1 MRTVPLGGQGLNVS
15 RIGLG
20 CMGMSDFYEG
30 RDEAEAIATIHRGL
44 ELGVTFLDTAD
55 MYGSGA
61 NEKLVGRAIA
71 GRRDEVVLAT
81 KFGIRR
87 DPADPAARILEARP
101 ESHRAG
107 ADRVA
112 DDAATRGSRF

>member
-30 RDEAEAIATIHRGL
+30 HDEAEAIATIHRGL

-61 NEKLVGRAIA
+61 NEKPR
-71 GRRDEVVLAT
+71 
-81 KFGIRR
+81 
-87 DPADPAARILEARP
+87 
-101 ESHRAG
+101 
-107 ADRVA
+107 
-112 DDAATRGSRF
+112 SR